1 MQLTKFESQKQ
12 GEGEATTQKPTGV
25 FSGIDDLWPHRH
37 RVLVITDEGWSSTA
51 FFPAHRSHTV
61 NTTQASSERQNG
73 HTRTNEARGLL
84 SIDVHS
90 TARLIPSDPMVSHW
104 TRLSGQ
110 KEKRQRKTK
119 VARHAH
125 NKQTNKQASKQAN
138 EGRNEGRNA
147 GRNEQTKER
156 RKERTN
162 EGTKERTNKQ
172 TNKRTNEGTNELR
185 ATAENGRFVAA
196 PPHSHPHTHSLT
208 VTHSQLFARSR
219 SLTAHTHHVVS
230 LSLCQDAAYSTNSR
244 K

>member
-156 RKERTN
+156 RNER
-162 EGTKERTNKQ
+162 
-172 TNKRTNEGTNELR
+172 TNKRTNERTKEQTNCAQRRRTDVSSPRLR
-185 ATAENGRFVAA
+185 T
-196 PPHSHPHTHSLT
+196 HTHTLT
-208 VTHSQLFARSR
+208 R
-219 SLTAHTHHVVS
+219 S
-230 LSLCQDAAYSTNSR
+230 LSLTPNSSLVHAHSLPTLITSSLSLSAKTPPIQQILENR
-244 K
+244 